1 MIPRASIVR
10 GFFMN
15 RLSVLVFSA
24 LALSGCGTTY
34 SAYEPPVVDMRGVD
48 QQKYAYDLG
57 ECTDAKKRDYPL
69 ITPGFIIT
77 QCMQNKGYTVLVG
90 KS

>member
-1 MIPRASIVR
+1 MRR
-10 GFFMN
+10 F
-15 RLSVLVFSA
+15 VLLTFTG
-24 LALSGCGTTY
+24 LSGCAGY

-57 ECTDAKKRDYPL
+57 ECTDAKKRDYPV
-69 ITPGFIIT
+69 ITPGNIIT
-77 QCMQNKGYTVLVG
+77 KCMTEKGYTVLVG